1 MNFEPRNELGII
13 VMPPNIYNGTY
24 LVYLP
29 QHGHHYV
36 APRLN
41 VKAVNMGPT
50 SSFSVQDGKQILT
63 SLNEKGSWH
72 IGNKGQNHEKFN
84 ILSKMISAE
93 TRGDEATLP
102 DAEQWLS
109 TSTINSSIAANYN
122 LEANR
127 PLQETS
133 DTEEDVGYENR
144 QFGRIEDAADPITE
158 RNLRTSSRKN
168 KGTTRQFDEYLT
180 LGAQI
185 VNATKS
191 PSIESLM
198 KILSKPNQIS
208 ASEIQRKNP
217 TMSQALGGPEREHWI
232 ASKEKED
239 SRLEE
244 MDTFEFL
251 QDPWKNS

>member
-1 MNFEPRNELGII
+1 
-13 VMPPNIYNGTY
+13 
-24 LVYLP
+24 
-29 QHGHHYV
+29 
-36 APRLN
+36 
-41 VKAVNMGPT
+41 
-50 SSFSVQDGKQILT
+50 
-63 SLNEKGSWH
+63 
-72 IGNKGQNHEKFN
+72 
-84 ILSKMISAE
+84 MISAE
-93 TRGDEATLP
+93 TRGDETTLP

-208 ASEIQRKNP
+208 ASEI
-217 TMSQALGGPEREHWI
+217 
-232 ASKEKED
+232 
-239 SRLEE
+239 
-244 MDTFEFL
+244 
-251 QDPWKNS
+251 